1 MKAHVKGFQGFP
13 ESRHDFGSEYGTW
26 RVKDFHRNENE
37 DVEMFIDL
45 VDETFMMMEDHYEE
59 RKRERTKILYL
70 ASQLDDDALS
80 CTTSIQVSL
89 ER

>member
-1 MKAHVKGFQGFP
+1 
-13 ESRHDFGSEYGTW
+13 
-26 RVKDFHRNENE
+26 
-37 DVEMFIDL
+37 MFIDL